1 MALVPFP
8 GPQSGALRLP
18 PEDDEDDDFS
28 GGKMSFLEHLDE
40 LRKRILN
47 SVIAIAVGV
56 VVSFFFIERLVHFVL
71 EPTLASLPEGS
82 HMIYTQPQEAFSRY
96 IAVALLSGIIFA
108 APFIM
113 WQVWRFIAPGLY
125 TNEKKLA
132 IPFVFLST
140 AGFVGGAAFSHF
152 IAFPLMNRF
161 FASFH
166 STELLYMPRLSDVF
180 GLYTKMVLAT
190 GLIFQMPT
198 VVLFLARM
206 DMITARLSDQA
217 VQDGRARHLRHR
229 RRHHAGREPD
239 GPGDHG
245 RPDARAVRPEH
256 PDCLDR
262 WSKTAHGCTE
272 RRRLARP
279 HLLDCSSNLLD

>member
-8 GPQSGALRLP
+8 GPQSGALRRP

-47 SVIAIAVGV
+47 AVIAIAVGV
-56 VVSFFFIERLVHFVL
+56 GVSFFFIERLVHFVL

-108 APFIM
+108 APVIM

-152 IAFPLMNRF
+152 IAFPVMNRF

-166 STELLYMPRLSDVF
+166 SSELLYMPRLSDVF

-206 DMITARLSDQA
+206 DMITARFLIKQFKMA
-217 VQDGRARHLRHR
+217 VLIIFIIA
-229 RRHHAGREPD
+229 AVITPD
-239 GPGDHG
+239 GNPMGQLIMAAPMMGLYGVSILIAWIVGPKRRTAAQNDGD
-245 RPDARAVRPEH
+245 
-256 PDCLDR
+256 
-262 WSKTAHGCTE
+262 
-272 RRRLARP
+272 
-279 HLLDCSSNLLD
+279 

>member
-47 SVIAIAVGV
+47 SVIAVAVGV
-56 VVSFFFIERLVHFVL
+56 GVSFFFIERIFHFIM

-82 HMIYTQPQEAFSRY
+82 RMIYTQPQEAFSRY
-96 IAVALLSGIIFA
+96 IAVALLSGIIVA

-132 IPFVFLST
+132 IPFVLLST
-140 AGFVGGAAFSHF
+140 GGFVGGAAFSHF

-161 FASFH
+161 FASFN
-166 STELLYMPRLSDVF
+166 SPDLLYMPRLSDVF
-180 GLYTKMVLAT
+180 GLYAKMVLAT

-198 VVLFLARM
+198 VVLFLAKM
-206 DMITARLSDQA
+206 QMLTARFLIKHFKMA
-217 VQDGRARHLRHR
+217 VLVIFIVA
-229 RRHHAGREPD
+229 AVITPD
-239 GPGDHG
+239 GNPMGQAIMAAPMLG
-245 RPDARAVRPEH
+245 LYGLSILIAWIVGPKRLTGAQNDA
-256 PDCLDR
+256 D
-262 WSKTAHGCTE
+262 
-272 RRRLARP
+272 
-279 HLLDCSSNLLD
+279 

>member
-18 PEDDEDDDFS
+18 PEDDEAVDFS

-56 VVSFFFIERLVHFVL
+56 GVSFFFIERLVHFVL
-71 EPTLASLPEGS
+71 EPTLASLPAGS
-82 HMIYTQPQEAFSRY
+82 RMIYTQPQEAFSRY
-96 IAVALLSGIIFA
+96 IAVALLSGIVFA

-125 TNEKKLA
+125 INEKKLA
-132 IPFVFLST
+132 IPFVVLST
-140 AGFVGGAAFSHF
+140 SGFVGGAAFSHY

-161 FASFH
+161 FASFN
-166 STELLYMPRLSDVF
+166 SPDLLYLPRLSDVF

-206 DMITARLSDQA
+206 QMITAGFLIKQFKMGVLIIFIVA
-217 VQDGRARHLRHR
+217 AIIT
-229 RRHHAGREPD
+229 PD
-239 GPGDHG
+239 GNPMGQAIMAAPMLG
-245 RPDARAVRPEH
+245 LYGLSILIAWIVGPKRRTGAQNDA
-256 PDCLDR
+256 D
-262 WSKTAHGCTE
+262 
-272 RRRLARP
+272 
-279 HLLDCSSNLLD
+279 